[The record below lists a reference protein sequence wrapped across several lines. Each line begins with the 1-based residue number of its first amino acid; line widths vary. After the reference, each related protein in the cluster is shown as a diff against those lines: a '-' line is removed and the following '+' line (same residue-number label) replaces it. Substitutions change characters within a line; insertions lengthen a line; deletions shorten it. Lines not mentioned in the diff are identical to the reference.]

1 MNQAR
6 LEKHVRL
13 YGDAV
18 CPWQHLRIIRGHVHR
33 YPPMQYT
40 IRKIMLFELS
50 ESWVR
55 TDSPDWSPKTN
66 WVMT

>member
-1 MNQAR
+1 
-6 LEKHVRL
+6 
-13 YGDAV
+13 
-18 CPWQHLRIIRGHVHR
+18 
-33 YPPMQYT
+33 MQYT